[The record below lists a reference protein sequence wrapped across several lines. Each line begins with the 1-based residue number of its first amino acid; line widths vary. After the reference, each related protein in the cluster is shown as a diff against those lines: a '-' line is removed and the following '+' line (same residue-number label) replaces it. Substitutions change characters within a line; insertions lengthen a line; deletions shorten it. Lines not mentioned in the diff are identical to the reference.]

1 MKKSPKWDST
11 ACLLAIFHCIDSK
24 QLTAEKREHLLG
36 DIQAADSIGYVIRT
50 LSPKEISANMLQTN
64 PFNLNEMS
72 HKAAMDMI
80 RELLRMK
87 VKVTEVFID
96 TVGDPEKY
104 ENKLQAA
111 FSFTTIKF
119 KVSKKAD
126 ALFKCVSAASI
137 VAKVLIYPSFH
148 TRHAV
153 ITLLRIMH
161 GKKPT
166 WRENRSEQRDLA
178 IRVVLSF
185 CTVFS
190 LDPTTKAFLAN
201 CIHPVFGFPTFIRF
215 SWSTIPKLIQEKN
228 GAVVV
233 WLEVTWRMM
242 CRKESLEEENSPHK
256 RPHKKHRKEESILC
270 KEHNI
275 ESCSF

>member
-1 MKKSPKWDST
+1 MRRSPKWVST
-11 ACLLAIFHCIDSK
+11 ACWILCNSRVDSK

-50 LSPKEISANMLQTN
+50 LSPKEISANMLQTK

-87 VKVTEVFID
+87 VRVTEVYID

-104 ENKLQAA
+104 ESKLQGA

-137 VAKVLIYPSFH
+137 VAKVLLSVPFH
-148 TRHAV
+148 PRRDV
-153 ITLLRIMH
+153 ITLLRIIH

-166 WRENRSEQRDLA
+166 WRGNRSERRDPA
-178 IRVVLSF
+178 IRVVVS
-185 CTVFS
+185 FS
-190 LDPTTKAFLAN
+190 LR
-201 CIHPVFGFPTFIRF
+201 H
-215 SWSTIPKLIQEKN
+215 Q
-228 GAVVV
+228 
-233 WLEVTWRMM
+233 
-242 CRKESLEEENSPHK
+242 
-256 RPHKKHRKEESILC
+256 
-270 KEHNI
+270 
-275 ESCSF
+275 

>member
-1 MKKSPKWDST
+1 MRRSPKWVST
-11 ACLLAIFHCIDSK
+11 ACWILCNSRVDSK

-50 LSPKEISANMLQTN
+50 LSPKEISANMLQTK

-87 VKVTEVFID
+87 VRVTEVYID

-104 ENKLQAA
+104 ESKLQAA

-137 VAKVLIYPSFH
+137 VAKVLLSIPFH
-148 TRHAV
+148 PRRGV
-153 ITLLRIMH
+153 ITLSRIIH

-166 WRENRSEQRDLA
+166 WRANRSERRDPA
-178 IRVVLSF
+178 IRVVVS
-185 CTVFS
+185 FS
-190 LDPTTKAFLAN
+190 LR
-201 CIHPVFGFPTFIRF
+201 H
-215 SWSTIPKLIQEKN
+215 Q
-228 GAVVV
+228 
-233 WLEVTWRMM
+233 
-242 CRKESLEEENSPHK
+242 
-256 RPHKKHRKEESILC
+256 
-270 KEHNI
+270 
-275 ESCSF
+275 